1 MTLESITNMPAMKK
15 PTTPPDDILEVDEEM
30 DENEVSVAYDINAA
44 IRRHIDDHA
53 RRALRVIG

>member
-1 MTLESITNMPAMKK
+1 MKK

-44 IRRHIDDHA
+44 TR
-53 RRALRVIG
+53 